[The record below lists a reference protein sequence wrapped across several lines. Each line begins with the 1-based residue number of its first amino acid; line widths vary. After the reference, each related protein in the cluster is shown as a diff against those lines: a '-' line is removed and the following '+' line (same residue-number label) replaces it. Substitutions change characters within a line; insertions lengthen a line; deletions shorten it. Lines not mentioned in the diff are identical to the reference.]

1 MTHPTIHMGSI
12 GPEVKLAQEAFQK
25 RGYNP
30 GPIDGLFG
38 PQTRHAV
45 LRDQTDRT
53 TDPSPPALSAGPHPE
68 AFNLPLHVDG
78 IVGPNTW
85 GRLDPPVIK
94 KNSPEYA
101 YVRLC
106 QNILKSFLNP
116 AFDPGPVDGI
126 FGPHTEAAWTSY
138 PGLFSNKPTI
148 AVPVEGAEHH
158 MRLLIR
164 DEEVFSREA
173 PDRDGW
179 LGSQADMSLPR
190 TMPLGLCVL

>member
-1 MTHPTIHMGSI
+1 MTTHPTIHMGST
-12 GPEVKLAQEAFQK
+12 GSEVKLAQEALQK

-45 LRDQTDRT
+45 LRYQTDRT

-126 FGPHTEAAWTSY
+126 FGPNTEAAVKAFQTA
-138 PGLFSNKPTI
+138 F
-148 AVPVEGAEHH
+148 
-158 MRLLIR
+158 
-164 DEEVFSREA
+164 A
-173 PDRDGW
+173 PPSDGVVGPKTW
-179 LGSQADMSLPR
+179 LALHS
-190 TMPLGLCVL
+190 